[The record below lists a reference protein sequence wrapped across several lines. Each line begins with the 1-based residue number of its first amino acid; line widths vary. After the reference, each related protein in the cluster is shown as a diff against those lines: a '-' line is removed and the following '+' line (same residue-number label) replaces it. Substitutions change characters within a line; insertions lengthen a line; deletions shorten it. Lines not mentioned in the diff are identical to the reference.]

1 MLLQPGAW
9 LDDGTATHPLAGRSI
24 YNITM
29 GKSKQGGV
37 FGYLRGKVGSVS
49 YSVLSGNKT
58 SSGKKEQI
66 VRALPESVSNPQTMG
81 QAIQRMKLAPAQK
94 FYAAFAALLSNAF
107 EGVQYGE
114 ASRRYFLSKAMTEEG
129 PYVQRGVDRFLP
141 AKYLFSEGTLPAVGI
156 EQFSGGTSVITL
168 SATTTVEAAE
178 ITPAIFAAALNVSA
192 DTQITIVVVNNVN
205 GVFTPS
211 YIGYDERLKIE
222 DLPTNIFGKDENNH
236 ITLNPAALNLDASAI
251 VACCVVLSKQDASGN
266 WLRSTQKMVI
276 SAELEQSLYSA
287 DALAQATASYQS
299 NSTANAINSEWYYN
313 LGMNQAFNGKVM
325 TMGIR
330 AIDVHDTGLQQ
341 MLLVVCGVQQ
351 IDGVIIKTLFTTDGT
366 ASGQLVGSD
375 AAYAE
380 LMTDNGTP
388 VTPEIYVENYQSYQ
402 YARYQ
407 SVYAQ
412 QAGLIDRTNTA
423 PVQEPFLLLVAH
435 YDSTEED
442 FVHTEEE
449 FVRIEHATPDD
460 VSTPLVAV
468 TAEGTKRYIISGNTT
483 GRSFAMP
490 LKAKSAVD
498 GERAWGTTPSYS
510 TSEHKLSNDDT
521 QFICITYTVDSDLT
535 GEEDVENWNTLK
547 GMGFS
552 DTIWLYQ

>member
-9 LDDGTATHPLAGRSI
+9 LDDGTATHPLAGRRL

-81 QAIQRMKLAPAQK
+81 QSIQRMKLAPAQK

-114 ASRRYFLSKAMTEEG
+114 ASRRYFLSKAMSEEG

-156 EQFSGGTSVITL
+156 EKFSGGTSVITL

-178 ITPAIFAAALNVSA
+178 ITPAIFAAALNVSP

-205 GVFTPS
+205 GVFTPA

-222 DLPTNIFGKDENNH
+222 ALPTNVFGKDENSH

-313 LGMNQAFNGKVM
+313 LGMNQAFNGKVVD
-325 TMGIR
+325 TVIR
-330 AIDVHDTGLQQ
+330 AIDVQGLHIG
-341 MLLVVCGVQQ
+341 MFRVICGIQQ
-351 IDGVIIKTLFTTDGT
+351 IDGVVIKTLFTSDGT

-375 AAYAE
+375 GVSADWMV
-380 LMTDNGTP
+380 LNGQN

-412 QAGLIDRTNTA
+412 QAGLIDGTGTA
-423 PVQEPFLLLVAH
+423 PVQEPFLLAVAH
-435 YDSTEED
+435 YDEVEKG

-449 FVRIEHATPDD
+449 FVRLEHATPGDD
-460 VSTPLVAV
+460 TTALVAV
-468 TAEGTKRYIISGNTT
+468 TADGTKRYIISGETT
-483 GRSFAMP
+483 NRSYGFP
-490 LKAKSAVD
+490 FKAKYATAEAKAFAGSPEYQD
-498 GERAWGTTPSYS
+498 EG
-510 TSEHKLSNDDT
+510 HKLSNNDT
-521 QFICITYTVDSDLT
+521 QFISVAFSEAFT
-535 GEEDVENWNTLK
+535 GEEDLQNWNTLK
-547 GMGFS
+547 GLGFQDS
-552 DTIWLYQ
+552 VWLYW

>member
-1 MLLQPGAW
+1 MLLQPGTW
-9 LDDGTATHPLAGRSI
+9 LDDGTATHPLAGRRL

-114 ASRRYFLSKAMTEEG
+114 ASRRYFLSKAMSEEG

-178 ITPAIFAAALNVSA
+178 ITPAIFAAALNVSP
-192 DTQITIVVVNNVN
+192 DTQITIVVVNNIN

-222 DLPTNIFGKDENNH
+222 ALPTNVFGKDENSH

-313 LGMNQAFNGKVM
+313 LGMNQAFNGKVVD
-325 TMGIR
+325 TVIK
-330 AIDVHDTGLQQ
+330 AIDVQGLHIG
-341 MLLVVCGVQQ
+341 MFRVICGIQQ
-351 IDGVIIKTLFTTDGT
+351 IDGVVIKTLFTSDGT

-375 AAYAE
+375 GVSADWMV
-380 LMTDNGTP
+380 LNGQT

-423 PVQEPFLLLVAH
+423 PVQEPFLMSVFH
-435 YDSTEED
+435 YDSAED
-442 FVHTEEE
+442 EYVPVEEE
-449 FVRIEHATPDD
+449 FVSIEPASET
-460 VSTPLVAV
+460 TGAAYVAV
-468 TAEGTKRYIISGNTT
+468 KADGTKVYLINVQTTNYGYGMGVKAKTASPDSGN
-483 GRSFAMP
+483 
-490 LKAKSAVD
+490 
-498 GERAWGTTPSYS
+498 AWTNSITLDHQGT
-510 TSEHKLSNDDT
+510 HKLSNGDEN
-521 QFICITYTVDSDLT
+521 FIAFGLND
-535 GEEDVENWNTLK
+535 GETSMDGSLANWNTMMTK
-547 GMGFS
+547 GFQY
-552 DTIWLYQ
+552 TIWLYE

>member
-9 LDDGTATHPLAGRSI
+9 LDDGTATHPLAGRRL
-24 YNITM
+24 YNTTM

-81 QAIQRMKLAPAQK
+81 QAMQRMKLAPAQK

-156 EQFSGGTSVITL
+156 EQFSGGASVITL

-178 ITPAIFAAALNVSA
+178 ITPAIFAAALNVSP

-205 GVFTPS
+205 GVFTPA

-222 DLPTNIFGKDENNH
+222 ALPTNVFGKDENNH
-236 ITLNPAALNLDASAI
+236 ITVNPAALNLDASAI

-313 LGMNQAFNGKVM
+313 LGMNQAFNGKVVD
-325 TMGIR
+325 TVIK
-330 AIDVHDTGLQQ
+330 AIDVQGLHIG
-341 MLLVVCGVQQ
+341 MFRVICGMQQ
-351 IDGVIIKTLFTTDGT
+351 IDGVVIKTLFTSDGT

-375 AAYAE
+375 GVSADWMV
-380 LMTDNGTP
+380 LNGQI

-412 QAGLIDRTNTA
+412 QAGLIDGTNTA
-423 PVQEPFLLLVAH
+423 PVQEPFSLIVAH
-435 YDSTEED
+435 YDDVESDWAFTEED
-442 FVHTEEE
+442 FVR
-449 FVRIEHATPDD
+449 FEHATPGDD
-460 VSTPLVAV
+460 TTALVAV
-468 TAEGTKRYIISGNTT
+468 TADGTKRYIINGDTT
-483 GRSFAMP
+483 GRAYSMP
-490 LKAKSAVD
+490 LKAKSATED
-498 GERAWGTTPSYS
+498 AKAFAMTPSYQA
-510 TSEHKLSNDDT
+510 EGHKLSNDDT
-521 QFICITYTVDSDLT
+521 QFVVIAYTESSAMT
-535 GEEDVENWNTLK
+535 GENAILNWNTLK
-547 GMGFS
+547 GMGFQDS
-552 DTIWLYQ
+552 IWLYQ

>member
-1 MLLQPGAW
+1 
-9 LDDGTATHPLAGRSI
+9 
-24 YNITM
+24 M

-114 ASRRYFLSKAMTEEG
+114 ASRRYFLSKAMSEEG

-178 ITPAIFAAALNVSA
+178 ITPAIFAAALNVSP
-192 DTQITIVVVNNVN
+192 DTQITVVVVNNVN

-222 DLPTNIFGKDENNH
+222 NLPTNIFGKDANGH
-236 ITLNPAALNLDASAI
+236 ITLDPAALNLDASAI

-313 LGMNQAFNGKVM
+313 LGMNQAFNGKVL
-325 TMGIR
+325 TTFIP
-330 AIDVHDTGLQQ
+330 AIDAGETGLAA
-341 MLLVVCGVQQ
+341 LAVLCGVQQ
-351 IDGVIIKTLFTTDGT
+351 IDGVVIKTLFTTDGT

-375 AAYAE
+375 GAYAE

-388 VTPEIYVENYQSYQ
+388 ITPELYVENYTSYQ
-402 YARYQ
+402 YARFQ

-412 QAGLIDRTNTA
+412 QAGVIDNTGTA
-423 PVQEPFLLLVAH
+423 PVQEPFLMSVFH
-435 YDSTEED
+435 YDSAEEEY
-442 FVHTEEE
+442 VPIEEE
-449 FVRIEHATPDD
+449 FVSIEPASET
-460 VSTPLVAV
+460 TGAAYVAV
-468 TAEGTKRYIISGNTT
+468 KADGTKVYLINVQTTNYGYGMGVKAKTASPDSGNAWTNSITLDHQTT
-483 GRSFAMP
+483 
-490 LKAKSAVD
+490 
-498 GERAWGTTPSYS
+498 
-510 TSEHKLSNDDT
+510 HKLSNGDDN
-521 QFICITYTVDSDLT
+521 FIAFGLND
-535 GEEDVENWNTLK
+535 GETSMDGSLDNWNTMMSK
-547 GMGFS
+547 GFEY
-552 DTIWLYQ
+552 TIWLYE

>member
-1 MLLQPGAW
+1 
-9 LDDGTATHPLAGRSI
+9 
-24 YNITM
+24 M

-81 QAIQRMKLAPAQK
+81 QTLQRMKLAPAQK

-114 ASRRYFLSKAMTEEG
+114 ASRRYFLSKAMSEEG

-178 ITPAIFAAALNVSA
+178 ITPAIFAAALNVSP

-222 DLPTNIFGKDENNH
+222 DLPNNIFGKDTNNH

-330 AIDVHDTGLQQ
+330 AVDVHDTGLQP
-341 MLLVVCGVQQ
+341 MLLVICGVQQ

-375 AAYAE
+375 GAYAE
-380 LMTDNGTP
+380 LMNDNGTP

-402 YARYQ
+402 YARFQ

-412 QAGLIDRTNTA
+412 QAGLIDQTGTA
-423 PVQEPFLLLVAH
+423 PVQEPFLLAVAH
-435 YDSTEED
+435 YDETEKS

-449 FVRIEHATPDD
+449 FVRLEHATPGDD
-460 VSTPLVAV
+460 TTALVAV
-468 TAEGTKRYIISGNTT
+468 TAEGTKRYIICGETT
-483 GRSFAMP
+483 NRAYGMAI
-490 LKAKSAVD
+490 KAKSASA
-498 GERAWGTTPSYS
+498 GARAFTSDPSYEDAS
-510 TSEHKLSNDDT
+510 HKLSNDDT
-521 QFICITYTVDSDLT
+521 QFIFIAFSETST
-535 GEEDVENWNTLK
+535 GDEEIANWNTLK
-547 GMGFS
+547 GMGFQDS
-552 DTIWLYQ
+552 VWLYF

>member
-1 MLLQPGAW
+1 
-9 LDDGTATHPLAGRSI
+9 
-24 YNITM
+24 M

-114 ASRRYFLSKAMTEEG
+114 ASRRYFLSKAMSEEG

-156 EQFSGGTSVITL
+156 EQFSGGTNVITL
-168 SATTTVEAAE
+168 SATTTVEATE
-178 ITPAIFAAALNVSA
+178 ITPAIFAAALNVSP
-192 DTQITIVVVNNVN
+192 DTQITIVVVNNIN

-222 DLPTNIFGKDENNH
+222 ALPTNIFGKDTNNH

-330 AIDVHDTGLQQ
+330 AVDVHDTGLQQ

-375 AAYAE
+375 GAYAE
-380 LMTDNGTP
+380 MMTDNGTP

-423 PVQEPFLLLVAH
+423 PVQEPFSLIVAH
-435 YDSTEED
+435 YDDVEGD
-442 FVHTEEE
+442 WAFTEEE
-449 FVRIEHATPDD
+449 FVRYEHATPEDA
-460 VSTPLVAV
+460 TTALVAV
-468 TAEGTKRYIISGNTT
+468 TAEGTKRYIINGDTT
-483 GRSFAMP
+483 GRAYGMP
-490 LKAKSAVD
+490 IKAKSAT
-498 GERAWGTTPSYS
+498 ENAKAFALTPSYQA
-510 TSEHKLSNDDT
+510 EGHKLSNDDT
-521 QFICITYTVDSDLT
+521 QFVVIAYTETSAMT
-535 GEEDVENWNTLK
+535 GENAILNWNTLK
-547 GMGFS
+547 GMGFQDS
-552 DTIWLYQ
+552 VWLYQ

>member
-1 MLLQPGAW
+1 M
-9 LDDGTATHPLAGRSI
+9 
-24 YNITM
+24 
-29 GKSKQGGV
+29 
-37 FGYLRGKVGSVS
+37 
-49 YSVLSGNKT
+49 
-58 SSGKKEQI
+58 
-66 VRALPESVSNPQTMG
+66 
-81 QAIQRMKLAPAQK
+81 
-94 FYAAFAALLSNAF
+94 
-107 EGVQYGE
+107 
-114 ASRRYFLSKAMTEEG
+114 
-129 PYVQRGVDRFLP
+129 
-141 AKYLFSEGTLPAVGI
+141 PAVGV

-178 ITPAIFAAALNVSA
+178 ITPAIFAAALNVSP
-192 DTQITIVVVNNVN
+192 DTQITVVVVNNVN

-211 YIGYDERLKIE
+211 YIGYDERLKIA

-341 MLLVVCGVQQ
+341 MLLVLCGVQQ

-375 AAYAE
+375 GAYAE

-402 YARYQ
+402 YARFQ

-412 QAGLIDRTNTA
+412 QAGLIDNTGVA
-423 PVQEPFLLLVAH
+423 PVQEPFLMTVFH
-435 YDSTEED
+435 YDSTEEEY
-442 FVHTEEE
+442 VPVEEE
-449 FVRIEHATPDD
+449 FVSIEPASET
-460 VSTPLVAV
+460 TGAAYVAV
-468 TAEGTKRYIISGNTT
+468 KADGTKVYLINVQTTNYGYGMGVKAKTASPDSGN
-483 GRSFAMP
+483 
-490 LKAKSAVD
+490 
-498 GERAWGTTPSYS
+498 AWTNSITLDHQGT
-510 TSEHKLSNDDT
+510 HKLSNGDDN
-521 QFICITYTVDSDLT
+521 FIAFGLND
-535 GEEDVENWNTLK
+535 GETSMDGSLDNWNTMMTK
-547 GMGFS
+547 GFQY
-552 DTIWLYQ
+552 TIWLYE

>member
-1 MLLQPGAW
+1 MLLQLRTW
-9 LDDGTATHPLAGRSI
+9 LDDGTATHPLAGRRL
-24 YNITM
+24 YYITM

-66 VRALPESVSNPQTMG
+66 VRSLPESVSNPQTMG

-156 EQFSGGTSVITL
+156 EQFSGGASVITL
-168 SATTTVEAAE
+168 SATTTVAADA
-178 ITPAIFAAALNVSA
+178 ITPAIFAAALNVST
-192 DTQITIVVVNNVN
+192 DTQITIVVVNNIN

-299 NSTANAINSEWYYN
+299 SSTANAINSEWYYN
-313 LGMNQAFNGKVM
+313 LGMNQAFNGKVL
-325 TMGIR
+325 TTFIP
-330 AIDVHDTGLQQ
+330 AIDAGDTGLAA
-341 MLLVVCGVQQ
+341 LAVLCGVQQ
-351 IDGVIIKTLFTTDGT
+351 IDGVVIKTLFTTDGT
-366 ASGQLVGSD
+366 ASGQLIGSD
-375 AAYAE
+375 GAYAE
-380 LMTDNGTP
+380 LMNDNGTP
-388 VTPEIYVENYQSYQ
+388 ITPEIYVENYTSYQ
-402 YARYQ
+402 YARFQ

-412 QAGLIDRTNTA
+412 QAGLIDRTGTA
-423 PVQEPFLLLVAH
+423 PVQEPFLMTVFH
-435 YDSTEED
+435 YDEAETAY
-442 FVHTEEE
+442 VGVEEE
-449 FVRIEHATPDD
+449 FVAI
-460 VSTPLVAV
+460 
-468 TAEGTKRYIISGNTT
+468 
-483 GRSFAMP
+483 
-490 LKAKSAVD
+490 
-498 GERAWGTTPSYS
+498 ERASDDANAPFAAVKADGSKVYLINVQSTDYGWSMSVNKKETGPDESPASAWTTNPHLD
-510 TSEHKLSNDDT
+510 TQTHKLSNNDANFVGFALDDG
-521 QFICITYTVDSDLT
+521 VSDMDGSL
-535 GEEDVENWNTLK
+535 DNWNTMLSK
-547 GMGFS
+547 GFS
-552 DTIWLYQ
+552 YTIFLYH

>member
-1 MLLQPGAW
+1 MLLQPSAW
-9 LDDGTATHPLAGRSI
+9 LDDGTATHPLAGRRL

-66 VRALPESVSNPQTMG
+66 VRSLPESVSNPQTMG

-114 ASRRYFLSKAMTEEG
+114 PSRRYFLSKAMTEEG

-156 EQFSGGTSVITL
+156 EQFSGGASVITL
-168 SATTTVEAAE
+168 SATTTAEAAE
-178 ITPAIFAAALNVSA
+178 ITPAIFAAALNVST

-222 DLPTNIFGKDENNH
+222 DLPTSIFGKDANNH
-236 ITLNPAALNLDASAI
+236 ITLNPAALNLDSSAI

-276 SAELEQSLYSA
+276 SDELEQSLYSA

-299 NSTANAINSEWYYN
+299 SNTANAINSEWYYN
-313 LGMNQAFNGKVM
+313 LGMNQAFNGKVL
-325 TMGIR
+325 TTFIP
-330 AIDVHDTGLQQ
+330 AIDAGNTGLAA
-341 MLLVVCGVQQ
+341 LAVLCGVQQ
-351 IDGVIIKTLFTTDGT
+351 IDGVVIKTLFTTDGT

-375 AAYAE
+375 GAYAD
-380 LMTDNGTP
+380 LMNDNGTP
-388 VTPEIYVENYQSYQ
+388 ITPEIYVANYNSYQ
-402 YARYQ
+402 YARFQ

-412 QAGLIDRTNTA
+412 QAGVVDNTGTP
-423 PVQEPFLLLVAH
+423 PVQEPFLLAVAN
-435 YDSTEED
+435 YDETEAD

-449 FVRIEHATPDD
+449 FVRIEHATPGDD
-460 VSTPLVAV
+460 TTALVAV
-468 TAEGTKRYIISGNTT
+468 TAEGTKRYFISGDTS
-483 GRSFAMP
+483 GRAFGMA
-490 LKAKSAVD
+490 LKAKSGAD
-498 GERAWGTTPSYS
+498 GARPFVSSPSYNNES
-510 TSEHKLSNDDT
+510 HKLSNDDT
-521 QFICITYTVDSDLT
+521 AFICITYSESYNLT
-535 GEEDVENWNTLK
+535 GDEDLDNWNTLK
-547 GMGFS
+547 GMGFQDS
-552 DTIWLYQ
+552 IWLYQ